1 MTAKNRNI
9 LAKTLVCALL
19 TAATVTAKAK
29 QTIGVTKTQARLIVV
44 GIAASCAAIGVG
56 VYYIVRH
63 NRGLT
68 GGAFSGE
75 NGLQL
80 KSQGDEKSY
89 SGSGYF
95 AGNLNVTGNVSKG
108 GGLFKIE
115 PESKGINAPD
125 LPPHIPDSTALE
137 NRVAENRKIAN
148 GKPR

>member
-19 TAATVTAKAK
+19 TAATVTSKAK

-44 GIAASCAAIGVG
+44 GIAASCAAIGVV
-56 VYYIVRH
+56 VYYIVHH

-68 GGAFSGE
+68 GCGFSGE

-89 SGSGYF
+89 SLVG
-95 AGNLNVTGNVSKG
+95 
-108 GGLFKIE
+108 E
-115 PESKGINAPD
+115 
-125 LPPHIPDSTALE
+125 
-137 NRVAENRKIAN
+137 VAEIGPGERIHVSSKKQKKNANLPHQFLVEKLSRKFGPCHA
-148 GKPR
+148 PPASA